1 MSGGDEMID
10 PEAMSSISAVARSA
24 AQRAPDKICNRFEG
38 RDTTFKEFDRHV
50 DQVAHGLD
58 AGDAKV
64 VAYLGKNCDHVFEIF
79 IGATRVGGMFA
90 PLNWRLA
97 PAEIIEILRQY
108 PPQMLFFGPEFSEAI
123 KEINAALPDIQ
134 ILAMEDGDGPW
145 ETYEAWRDA
154 QSSEPVVD
162 RASTHDPAM
171 VLFTSGTTGVPKAV
185 LLSHSNLLQPK
196 LDSLAVKHI
205 YDHWDDEDI
214 GFVAMPLAHIGGI
227 GFWTI
232 AFVNCCTSVILR
244 EFDPVAALDAIHTE
258 RVSKLFVVPAAL
270 QIVIQHPEAK
280 RVDFSCVKTVMYGA
294 APMPLPLLKEAIEVV
309 GCQFIQC
316 YGMTETTG
324 TIAILPPEDHV
335 PEGSERMRSAGR
347 PAMGCEIA
355 IFDPNGKPV
364 KAGEIGEVA
373 VRAPANMLGY
383 WKNPEATTKT
393 LRDDGWLLSGDA
405 GYLDEDGYL
414 FIHDRIK
421 DMIISGGENVYPA
434 EVESAL
440 YAHPSIS
447 EAAVIGVPDPKWGE
461 AVRAVVTLKPNA
473 TLDEK
478 EVLAWMRGKLAAFKC
493 PKAIDV
499 IDVMP
504 RNASGKLLKR
514 DLRAPYWEG
523 RERQGK

>member
-1 MSGGDEMID
+1 M
-10 PEAMSSISAVARSA
+10 
-24 AQRAPDKICNRFEG
+24 
-38 RDTTFKEFDRHV
+38 
-50 DQVAHGLD
+50 
-58 AGDAKV
+58 
-64 VAYLGKNCDHVFEIF
+64 
-79 IGATRVGGMFA
+79 
-90 PLNWRLA
+90 
-97 PAEIIEILRQY
+97 
-108 PPQMLFFGPEFSEAI
+108 
-123 KEINAALPDIQ
+123 
-134 ILAMEDGDGPW
+134 
-145 ETYEAWRDA
+145 
-154 QSSEPVVD
+154 
-162 RASTHDPAM
+162 
-171 VLFTSGTTGVPKAV
+171 
-185 LLSHSNLLQPK
+185 LQPK

-205 YDHWDDEDI
+205 YDHWDDHDI

-244 EFDPVAALDAIHTE
+244 EFDPVASLDAIHTE
-258 RVSKLFVVPAAL
+258 RVSKLFIVPAAL
-270 QIVIQHPEAK
+270 QIVIQHTEAE

-294 APMPLPLLKEAIEVV
+294 APMPLPLLKEAIEVI

-355 IFDPNGKPV
+355 VFDPDGKPV
-364 KAGEIGEVA
+364 KTGEIGEVA

-440 YAHPSIS
+440 YAHPAIR
-447 EAAVIGVPDPKWGE
+447 EAAVIGVPDARWGE
-461 AVRAVVTLKPNA
+461 AVRAVVTLKSDA

-478 EVLAWMRGKLAAFKC
+478 EVLGWMRGKLAAFKC

-523 RERQGK
+523 RERQVN

>member
-1 MSGGDEMID
+1 MID
-10 PEAMSSISAVARSA
+10 PKAMSTMSAVSRSA

-38 RDTTFKEFDRHV
+38 RETTFKEFDRRV
-50 DQVAHGLD
+50 DQVARALD
-58 AGDAKV
+58 ESSAKV

-79 IGATRVGGMFA
+79 VGATRVGGMFA

-97 PAEIIEILRQY
+97 PAEFIEILRQY
-108 PPQMLFFGPEFSEAI
+108 PPEILFVGPEFLQAAEKIS
-123 KEINAALPDIQ
+123 KALPDIQ
-134 ILAMEDGDGPW
+134 ILAMESGDGPW
-145 ETYEAWRDA
+145 PTYEDWRDA
-154 QSSEPVVD
+154 QPDSAFDDRSS
-162 RASTHDPAM
+162 SGDPAL

-185 LLSHSNLLQPK
+185 LISHANLLQPK
-196 LDSLAVKHI
+196 LDSLPAKHV
-205 YDHWDDEDI
+205 YDHWEDDDI

-227 GFWTI
+227 GFWVISFTN
-232 AFVNCCTSVILR
+232 VCTSVIQR
-244 EFDPVAALDAIHTE
+244 EFDPAGALEAIHNE
-258 RVSKLFVVPAAL
+258 RVSKVFVVPAAL
-270 QIVIQHPEAK
+270 QIVIQHPNAEN
-280 RVDFSCVKTVMYGA
+280 VDFSSVRTVMYGA
-294 APMPLPLLKEAIEVV
+294 APMPLPLLQEAIEVI

-324 TIAILPPEDHV
+324 TVAILPAEDHQ
-335 PEGSERMRSAGR
+335 PERATRMRSAGR

-355 IFDPNGKPV
+355 VFDPAGKPV
-364 KAGEIGEVA
+364 KTGEIGEVA

-383 WKNPEATTKT
+383 WKNPDATAKT

-414 FIHDRIK
+414 FIYDRIK

-440 YAHPSIS
+440 YAHPAIR
-447 EAAVIGVPDPKWGE
+447 EAAVIGVPDERWGE
-461 AVRAVVTLKPNA
+461 AVRAVVTLKPGA
-473 TLDEK
+473 TIDEK
-478 EVLAWMRGKLAAFKC
+478 EVLNWMRERLAAFKC

-514 DLRAPYWEG
+514 DLRAPHWEG
-523 RERQGK
+523 RERQVN

>member
-1 MSGGDEMID
+1 MID
-10 PEAMSSISAVARSA
+10 PEAMSTMSAVSRSA
-24 AQRAPDKICNRFEG
+24 AQRAPDKVCNRFEG
-38 RDTTFKEFDRHV
+38 RETTFKEFDRRV
-50 DQVAHGLD
+50 DQVAHALD
-58 AGDAKV
+58 ASSAKV

-79 IGATRVGGMFA
+79 VGTTRAGGMFA

-97 PAEIIEILRQY
+97 PAEIIDILRKY
-108 PPQMLFFGPEFSEAI
+108 PPEILFFGPEFSKAVE
-123 KEINAALPDIQ
+123 EIAKALPDLE
-134 ILAMEDGDGPW
+134 ILAMEGSDGSW
-145 ETYEAWRDA
+145 NTYEAWRDA
-154 QSSEPVVD
+154 QPDRPVEDQSSNG
-162 RASTHDPAM
+162 DPAL

-185 LLSHSNLLQPK
+185 LISHRNLLQPK
-196 LDSLAVKHI
+196 LDSLPVKHI
-205 YDHWDDEDI
+205 YDHWDDDDI
-214 GFVAMPLAHIGGI
+214 GFIAMPLAHIGGI
-227 GFWTI
+227 GFWVLS
-232 AFVNCCTSVILR
+232 FVNRCTSIIVR
-244 EFDPVAALDAIHTE
+244 EFDPVGALDAIHNE
-258 RVSKLFVVPAAL
+258 RVSKIFVVPAAL
-270 QIVIQHPEAK
+270 QIVIQHPKAQN
-280 RVDFSCVKTVMYGA
+280 VDFSCVTTVMYGA
-294 APMPLPLLKEAIEVV
+294 APMPLPLLQEAIKVI
-309 GCQFIQC
+309 GCKFVQC

-324 TIAILPPEDHV
+324 TIAILPPEDHR
-335 PEGSERMRSAGR
+335 PERSTQMRSAGR
-347 PAMGCEIA
+347 PVMGCEIA
-355 IFDPNGKPV
+355 VFDPAGNPV
-364 KAGEIGEVA
+364 KTGEIGEIA
-373 VRAPANMLGY
+373 IRAPANMLGY
-383 WKNPEATTKT
+383 WNNPEVTAKT
-393 LRDDGWLLSGDA
+393 LREDGWLLSGDA

-478 EVLAWMRGKLAAFKC
+478 EVLNWMRDKLAAFKC

-523 RERQGK
+523 RERQVN

>member
-1 MSGGDEMID
+1 
-10 PEAMSSISAVARSA
+10 
-24 AQRAPDKICNRFEG
+24 
-38 RDTTFKEFDRHV
+38 
-50 DQVAHGLD
+50 
-58 AGDAKV
+58 
-64 VAYLGKNCDHVFEIF
+64 
-79 IGATRVGGMFA
+79 
-90 PLNWRLA
+90 
-97 PAEIIEILRQY
+97 
-108 PPQMLFFGPEFSEAI
+108 
-123 KEINAALPDIQ
+123 
-134 ILAMEDGDGPW
+134 
-145 ETYEAWRDA
+145 
-154 QSSEPVVD
+154 
-162 RASTHDPAM
+162 
-171 VLFTSGTTGVPKAV
+171 
-185 LLSHSNLLQPK
+185 
-196 LDSLAVKHI
+196 
-205 YDHWDDEDI
+205 
-214 GFVAMPLAHIGGI
+214 
-227 GFWTI
+227 
-232 AFVNCCTSVILR
+232 
-244 EFDPVAALDAIHTE
+244 
-258 RVSKLFVVPAAL
+258 
-270 QIVIQHPEAK
+270 
-280 RVDFSCVKTVMYGA
+280 MYGA

-355 IFDPNGKPV
+355 VFDPDGKPV
-364 KAGEIGEVA
+364 KTGEIGEVA

-523 RERQGK
+523 RERQVN